1 MIADDRI
8 KNRIMKEV
16 DNTNNGLAQYE
27 KIKKIELLP
36 KEWSIESGEMTPK
49 MSLKRK
55 KILADNKI
63 AYEQIYQN

>member
-8 KNRIMKEV
+8 KNRIMEEV
-16 DNTNNGLAQYE
+16 EHTNNGLAQYE

-55 KILADNKI
+55 KIMLDNKV
-63 AYEQIYQN
+63 AYSHIYPS